1 MKLNLQELTEK
12 VRALAVET
20 GSFIRQERSRFS
32 RERVEK
38 KHAHDYVSY
47 VDKESERRIVACLRE
62 LLPEAGFIVEEGSA
76 GFSGEPYCWVVD
88 PLDGTTN
95 FIHDNAP
102 YCVSIALRDREEI
115 LIGVVYEICRDEC
128 FWTCKGDSSYRNGE
142 PVHVS
147 DVDCAD
153 NAFLALG
160 LPYDADAYRPVF
172 RKLVDGVYGK
182 VAGTRVV
189 GAAAA
194 EMCYVACGRFDARVE
209 ALLGPWDIAAGILIV
224 QNAGGRVTD
233 FCGGD
238 SYEQGSQV
246 VASNGKMHDFL
257 LKILA
262 GS

>member
-1 MKLNLQELTEK
+1 MFQ
-12 VRALAVET
+12 
-20 GSFIRQERSRFS
+20 
-32 RERVEK
+32 
-38 KHAHDYVSY
+38 
-47 VDKESERRIVACLRE
+47 
-62 LLPEAGFIVEEGSA
+62 
-76 GFSGEPYCWVVD
+76 
-88 PLDGTTN
+88 
-95 FIHDNAP
+95 
-102 YCVSIALRDREEI
+102 
-115 LIGVVYEICRDEC
+115 
-128 FWTCKGDSSYRNGE
+128 
-142 PVHVS
+142 
-147 DVDCAD
+147 
-153 NAFLALG
+153 
-160 LPYDADAYRPVF
+160 
-172 RKLVDGVYGK
+172 KLVDGVYGK

-246 VASNGKMHDFL
+246 VASNGKIHDFL